1 MEDKTVNQ
9 INRPIIMN
17 KSLLIKTALETLT
30 SLCPPTQ
37 IYYPIKLAQFQPV
50 SHHAISALNLPSP
63 VSKNTVRTS
72 LTFPFWNLLRCSQDL
87 INIAVLKKKKKNFLM
102 KFRQVDAWKFWYS
115 RLYQHP
121 FKTILLLQ
129 WRLLISKNSWLC
141 SRASLRKFYPNI
153 RVRQVL
159 RWIRAPISL
168 QAAKW

>member
-9 INRPIIMN
+9 INRLIIMN

-37 IYYPIKLAQFQPV
+37 IYYAIKLAQFQPV

-72 LTFPFWNLLRCSQDL
+72 LTFPFWDLLRCCQDL
-87 INIAVLKKKKKNFLM
+87 INSTVLKENKKDFLM
-102 KFRQVDAWKFWYS
+102 RFRQVDAQKFWYS

-121 FKTILLLQ
+121 FKTILLLE
-129 WRLLISKNSWLC
+129 WRLLIYKTSWLC
-141 SRASLRKFYPNI
+141 SGASLRKFYPNI

-159 RWIRAPISL
+159 RWISTISL